1 MSCLAH
7 STYTMKADIYEPTTT
22 RNATNGMITKSW
34 AIQKTVACYAR
45 GILGSQLGGNSADVG
60 IKDYITI
67 TKDFI
72 KIRTADPISSEYR
85 VVSIR
90 NPEGVIWTEDYI
102 QNTQGGLNGSTV
114 ELNGSTIFE
123 PSGSTPLLD
132 HTGRVIEYE
141 TILKRQEIQS
151 LEVA

>member
-34 AIQKTVACYAR
+34 ALQETVGCYAR

-72 KIRTADPISSEYR
+72 KIRTAAPISTEFR
-85 VVSIR
+85 VVAIR
-90 NPEGVIWTEDYI
+90 NSDGVIWTEDYI
-102 QNTQGGLNGSTV
+102 QNTAGGLDGA
-114 ELNGSTIFE
+114 TIFE
-123 PSGSTPLLD
+123 PSGTTPLLD
-132 HTGRVIEYE
+132 YLGKVLEYE
-141 TILKRQEIQS
+141 TVLKRQEIQS
-151 LEVA
+151 LEVD

>member
-34 AIQKTVACYAR
+34 ALQKTVPCYAR

-72 KIRTADPISSEYR
+72 KIRTAEPISTEFR
-85 VVSIR
+85 VVAIR
-90 NPEGVIWTEDYI
+90 NSEGVIWTEDYI
-102 QNTQGGLNGSTV
+102 QNTAGGLSGSTAD
-114 ELNGSTIFE
+114 LNGSTIFE
-123 PSGSTPLLD
+123 PSGTTPLLD
-132 HTGRVIEYE
+132 YLGKVLEYE
-141 TILKRQEIQS
+141 TVLKRQEIQS
-151 LEVA
+151 LVAV